1 MKGISTDY
9 SLLIKREVS
18 RQDQDVIKDFQT
30 LFVQEI
36 LKKNQKSLA
45 SINTRSSERQM
56 YEDMFAEML
65 AKEIAKRDVFSS
77 ITHE

>member
-9 SLLIKREVS
+9 SLLVKREVP

-65 AKEIAKRDVFSS
+65 AKEIAKRNVFS
-77 ITHE
+77 

>member
-9 SLLIKREVS
+9 SLLVKREVP

-36 LKKNQKSLA
+36 PKKNQKSLA

-65 AKEIAKRDVFSS
+65 AKEIAKRNVFS
-77 ITHE
+77 